1 MIMKQYIIKGG
12 QPLRGEVYIGGAK
25 NAALG
30 IIVAAIMA
38 DEPVTIEN
46 LPDVDDVKV
55 LLEAI
60 EGIFSPDGRVFGKMG
75 HLERRGPF
83 VAVNIPGE
91 KHMPLF
97 ESGAEYF
104 K

>member
-1 MIMKQYIIKGG
+1 M
-12 QPLRGEVYIGGAK
+12 
-25 NAALG
+25 
-30 IIVAAIMA
+30 
-38 DEPVTIEN
+38 
-46 LPDVDDVKV
+46 
-55 LLEAI
+55 EAI

>member
-1 MIMKQYIIKGG
+1 MCSLYGNPTMDISANPNGSM
-12 QPLRGEVYIGGAK
+12 
-25 NAALG
+25 N
-30 IIVAAIMA
+30 
-38 DEPVTIEN
+38 
-46 LPDVDDVKV
+46 
-55 LLEAI
+55 AI

-75 HLERRGPF
+75 HTERCGAY
-83 VAVNIPGE
+83 VGLNIPGD

>member
-1 MIMKQYIIKGG
+1 MNM
-12 QPLRGEVYIGGAK
+12 
-25 NAALG
+25 
-30 IIVAAIMA
+30 AAIICSA
-38 DEPVTIEN
+38 FAILTDASTETALALAQNGQVATQY
-46 LPDVDDVKV
+46 VDLGGRPSMDIAANPNGSM
-55 LLEAI
+55 EAI